1 MYDAL
6 INLKVRARAGARE
19 TKMSMHTSHE
29 RQPHSGATPDVQS
42 QGSQPGRAD
51 SLRQEIRAA
60 RERII
65 SLVAQMDDIRLQ
77 QIPQIRADYALKIG
91 CWEQEL
97 LQAELAARRA
107 RRRLALVQAQVNQ
120 GSRPQ
125 MDDIELELDEELA
138 RWTAKAQQAQAAYE
152 QALSYLTGGRR
163 MSRREDAQVR
173 SLYHTLVKRLH
184 PDVCGSSQGVVLFRI
199 AQAAYANGDIQALQS
214 LEVATRHLESAR
226 DDLDDVDDVAVL
238 EQELELVQIQEG
250 VMADRLEELRNC
262 EDMRLDALLSD
273 PDWVTRRTTELR
285 RAVDEW
291 NKVRDDCDERLRSLK
306 EEIDE
311 R

>member
-1 MYDAL
+1 MSDTDT
-6 INLKVRARAGARE
+6 RA
-19 TKMSMHTSHE
+19 SHE
-29 RQPHSGATPDVQS
+29 PRGERCGHPQDECRCQPKEHQLD
-42 QGSQPGRAD
+42 RAD

-65 SLVAQMDDIRLQ
+65 SLAAQMDDIRLQ

-120 GSRPQ
+120 GNRPQ
-125 MDDIELELDEELA
+125 MDDIEQQLDDELA
-138 RWTAKAQQAQAAYE
+138 QWTAKAQQAQAAYE

-163 MSRREDAQVR
+163 MSKREDAQAR
-173 SLYHTLVKRLH
+173 SLYHKLVKRLH
-184 PDVCGSSQGVVLFRI
+184 PDVCGSSQGVYLFRI

-226 DDLDDVDDVAVL
+226 DDLDDVDDIAAL
-238 EQELELVQIQEG
+238 EQELELVQIQEN
-250 VMADRLEELRNC
+250 VMAERLEELHNC
-262 EDMRLDALLSD
+262 EDMVLEALLAD

-306 EEIDE
+306 EELDG

>member
-1 MYDAL
+1 
-6 INLKVRARAGARE
+6 
-19 TKMSMHTSHE
+19 MSMHTSHE

>member
-1 MYDAL
+1 
-6 INLKVRARAGARE
+6 
-19 TKMSMHTSHE
+19 
-29 RQPHSGATPDVQS
+29 
-42 QGSQPGRAD
+42 
-51 SLRQEIRAA
+51 
-60 RERII
+60 
-65 SLVAQMDDIRLQ
+65 MDDIRLQ

-291 NKVRDDCDERLRSLK
+291 NKVRDEYDERLRGLK
-306 EEIDE
+306 EETDE

>member
-1 MYDAL
+1 M
-6 INLKVRARAGARE
+6 
-19 TKMSMHTSHE
+19 
-29 RQPHSGATPDVQS
+29 PDVPPQEP
-42 QGSQPGRAD
+42 QLDQAD

-125 MDDIELELDEELA
+125 MDDIEQELDEELA
-138 RWTAKAQQAQAAYE
+138 QWTAKAQQAQAAYE

-226 DDLDDVDDVAVL
+226 DELDDVDDVAAL
-238 EQELELVQIQEG
+238 EQELELVQIQES

-262 EDMRLDALLSD
+262 EDMKLGELLSD
-273 PDWVTRRTTELR
+273 PDWITHRTTELR
-285 RAVDEW
+285 CAVDEW
-291 NKVRDDCDERLRSLK
+291 NKVREEYDERLRGLK
-306 EEIDE
+306 EETDE